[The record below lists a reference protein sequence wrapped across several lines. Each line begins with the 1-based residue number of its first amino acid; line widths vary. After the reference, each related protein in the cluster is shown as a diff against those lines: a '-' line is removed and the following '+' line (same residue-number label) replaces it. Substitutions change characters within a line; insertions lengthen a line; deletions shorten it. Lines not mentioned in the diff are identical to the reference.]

1 MNSIFCEFI
10 NKEEAYLDF
19 IELKTNVR
27 TQVGNGPA
35 RALRREGKIPAVLY
49 GPDTEPVLL
58 SVAVN
63 DLEQILKKSKA
74 AQVLLNVLIQNGET
88 STKSAMIK
96 ELQTHPISRDFLH
109 VDLYEI
115 ALDRKITVKVPI
127 AIKGKPI
134 GVEEGGVLQT
144 VRRELEVSCLPFA
157 IPEVIEIDVTDLD
170 IGDSIHVGKLSV
182 GEDIE
187 LMDDDHFTVV
197 TVLTPKVEEVE
208 VEELEEEEEGEEPG
222 AEDEAAEA
230 PGAGDAE

>member
-1 MNSIFCEFI
+1 
-10 NKEEAYLDF
+10 LDF

-109 VDLYEI
+109 IDLYEI

-127 AIKGKPI
+127 AIKGKSI

-144 VRRELEVSCLPFA
+144 VRRELEVLCLPFA

-222 AEDEAAEA
+222 EEDEAAENSFFLF
-230 PGAGDAE
+230 

>member
-1 MNSIFCEFI
+1 
-10 NKEEAYLDF
+10 LDF
-19 IELKTNVR
+19 VELKTNIR

-35 RALRREGKIPAVLY
+35 RALRRQGKIPAVLY

-63 DLEQILKKSKA
+63 DLEQVLKKSTA

-96 ELQTHPISRDFLH
+96 ELQTHPVSRDFLH

-115 ALDRKITVKVPI
+115 ALDRKITVKIPI
-127 AIKGKPI
+127 AVIGKSI
-134 GVEEGGVLQT
+134 GVEEGGVLQII
-144 VRRELEVSCLPFA
+144 RRELEVSCLPFA
-157 IPEVIEIDVTDLD
+157 IPEVIEIDVSDLD

-197 TVLTPKVEEVE
+197 TVLSPKVEEIE
-208 VEELEEEEEGEEPG
+208 VEELEDEEEGEEPG
-222 AEDEAAEA
+222 AEGEAAEA
-230 PGAGDAE
+230 PDAGDAE

>member
-1 MNSIFCEFI
+1 
-10 NKEEAYLDF
+10 LDF
-19 IELKTNVR
+19 VELKTNMR
-27 TQVGNGPA
+27 TKVGNGPA

-58 SVAVN
+58 AVAVN

-96 ELQTHPISRDFLH
+96 ELQTHPVSRDFLH
-109 VDLYEI
+109 LDLYEI
-115 ALDRKITVKVPI
+115 ALDRKITVKIPI

-134 GVEEGGVLQT
+134 GVENGGVLQI

-157 IPEVIEIDVTDLD
+157 IPELIEIDVTDLD
-170 IGDSIHVGKLSV
+170 IGDSIHVGKLSIGGDV
-182 GEDIE
+182 E

-208 VEELEEEEEGEEPG
+208 VEELEDEEEVEEPDAEGED
-222 AEDEAAEA
+222 AKA
-230 PGAGDAE
+230 PDAGDAE

>member
-1 MNSIFCEFI
+1 MF
-10 NKEEAYLDF
+10 KEEAYLDF

-109 VDLYEI
+109 IDLYEI
-115 ALDRKITVKVPI
+115 ALDRKITVKIPI
-127 AIKGKPI
+127 AIKGTPI

-144 VRRELEVSCLPFA
+144 VRRELEVLCLPFA

-182 GEDIE
+182 
-187 LMDDDHFTVV
+187 
-197 TVLTPKVEEVE
+197 
-208 VEELEEEEEGEEPG
+208 
-222 AEDEAAEA
+222 
-230 PGAGDAE
+230 

>member
-1 MNSIFCEFI
+1 MNFV
-10 NKEEAYLDF
+10 
-19 IELKTNVR
+19 ELKTNIR
-27 TQVGNGPA
+27 TKVGNGPA

-49 GPDTEPVLL
+49 GPGAEPVLL

-63 DLEQILKKSKA
+63 DLEQALKKSKA
-74 AQVLLNVLIQNGET
+74 AQILLNVLIQNGET

-96 ELQTHPISRDFLH
+96 ELQTHPVSRDFLH

-127 AIKGKPI
+127 AIKGKSI

-170 IGDSIHVGKLSV
+170 IGDSIHVGKISIGGDV
-182 GEDIE
+182 E

-197 TVLTPKVEEVE
+197 TVLSPKVEEVE
-208 VEELEEEEEGEEPG
+208 VEELEDEEEGVEPD
-222 AEDEAAEA
+222 AEGEDAKE
-230 PGAGDAE
+230 PDAGDAE

>member
-1 MNSIFCEFI
+1 M
-10 NKEEAYLDF
+10 DF
-19 IELKTNVR
+19 IELKTNIR
-27 TQVGNGPA
+27 TKVGNGPA
-35 RALRREGKIPAVLY
+35 KALRREGMIPAVLY

-109 VDLYEI
+109 IDLYEI
-115 ALDRKITVKVPI
+115 ALDRKITVKIPI
-127 AIKGKPI
+127 AIKGTPI

-157 IPEVIEIDVTDLD
+157 IPEVIDIDVTDLD

-182 GEDIE
+182 GGDVE

-197 TVLTPKVEEVE
+197 TVLSPKVEEVE
-208 VEELEEEEEGEEPG
+208 VEELEDEEEAEEPDAEGEAAKEP
-222 AEDEAAEA
+222 D
-230 PGAGDAE
+230 AGDAE

>member
-1 MNSIFCEFI
+1 LF
-10 NKEEAYLDF
+10 KEEAYLDL
-19 IELKTNVR
+19 IELKTNIR
-27 TQVGNGPA
+27 TEIGNSPA
-35 RALRREGKIPAVLY
+35 KALRREGKIPAVLY

-58 SVAVN
+58 AVAVN
-63 DLEQILKKSKA
+63 DLEQVLKKSKA

-88 STKSAMIK
+88 SKKSAMIK
-96 ELQTHPISRDFLH
+96 ELQTHPVSRDFLH

-127 AIKGKPI
+127 AIKGKSI

-144 VRRELEVSCLPFA
+144 VRRELEVACLPFA

-182 GEDIE
+182 GEDVE

-208 VEELEEEEEGEEPG
+208 VEELEDEEEVEEPD
-222 AEDEAAEA
+222 AEDEAAKA
-230 PGAGDAE
+230 PDAGDAE

>member
-1 MNSIFCEFI
+1 M
-10 NKEEAYLDF
+10 DF

-109 VDLYEI
+109 IDLYEI
-115 ALDRKITVKVPI
+115 ALDRKITVKIPI
-127 AIKGKPI
+127 AIKGTPI

-144 VRRELEVSCLPFA
+144 VRRELEVLCLPFA

>member
-1 MNSIFCEFI
+1 
-10 NKEEAYLDF
+10 LDF
-19 IELKTNVR
+19 VELKTNMR
-27 TQVGNGPA
+27 TKVGNGPA

-58 SVAVN
+58 AVAVN

-96 ELQTHPISRDFLH
+96 ELQTHPVSRDFLH
-109 VDLYEI
+109 LDLYEI
-115 ALDRKITVKVPI
+115 ALDRKITVKIPI

-134 GVEEGGVLQT
+134 GVENGGVLQT

-157 IPEVIEIDVTDLD
+157 IPELIEIDVTDLD
-170 IGDSIHVGKLSV
+170 IGDSIHVGKLSIGGDV
-182 GEDIE
+182 E

-197 TVLTPKVEEVE
+197 TVLTPKVEEIE
-208 VEELEEEEEGEEPG
+208 VEELEDEEEVEDPDAEGED
-222 AEDEAAEA
+222 AKA
-230 PGAGDAE
+230 PDAGDAE

>member
-1 MNSIFCEFI
+1 VF
-10 NKEEAYLDF
+10 KEEAYLDF
-19 IELKTNVR
+19 VELKTNIR

-58 SVAVN
+58 AVAVN
-63 DLEQILKKSKA
+63 DLEQVLKKSKA

-96 ELQTHPISRDFLH
+96 ELQTHPVSRDFLH

-127 AIKGKPI
+127 AIKGKSI

-144 VRRELEVSCLPFA
+144 VRRELEVACLPFE

-170 IGDSIHVGKLSV
+170 IGDSIHVGKLSIE
-182 GEDIE
+182 GDIE

-197 TVLTPKVEEVE
+197 TVLSPKVEEVE
-208 VEELEEEEEGEEPG
+208 VEELEDEEEVEEPD
-222 AEDEAAEA
+222 AEDEAAKA
-230 PGAGDAE
+230 PDAGDAE

>member
-1 MNSIFCEFI
+1 MNFV
-10 NKEEAYLDF
+10 
-19 IELKTNVR
+19 ELKTNIR
-27 TQVGNGPA
+27 TKVGNGPA

-49 GPDTEPVLL
+49 GPGAEPVLL

-63 DLEQILKKSKA
+63 DLEQALKKSKA
-74 AQVLLNVLIQNGET
+74 AQILLNVLIQNGET

-96 ELQTHPISRDFLH
+96 ELQTHPVSRDFLH

-127 AIKGKPI
+127 AIKGKSI

-182 GEDIE
+182 GEGIE

-197 TVLTPKVEEVE
+197 TVLSPKVEEVE
-208 VEELEEEEEGEEPG
+208 VEELEDEEEGVEPD
-222 AEDEAAEA
+222 AEGEDAKE
-230 PGAGDAE
+230 PDAGDAE

>member
-1 MNSIFCEFI
+1 M
-10 NKEEAYLDF
+10 DF

-109 VDLYEI
+109 IDLYEI
-115 ALDRKITVKVPI
+115 ALDRKITVKIPI
-127 AIKGKPI
+127 AIKGTPI

-144 VRRELEVSCLPFA
+144 VRRELEVLCLPFA

-222 AEDEAAEA
+222 AEDETAEA
-230 PGAGDAE
+230 PDAGDAE